1 MTRGDPETRI
11 VNYKKMAREID
22 DKWRLRPRRSV
33 SAETLRR
40 RRQTCTGSN
49 V

>member
-1 MTRGDPETRI
+1 MTRGDPETRT

-22 DKWRLRPRRSV
+22 DKWRLP
-33 SAETLRR
+33 R